1 MATIQF
7 GGLASGL
14 KTNEL
19 IEGLVKVERRS
30 IDLLQA
36 QGTRYQAQQGVL
48 SILAGSLASIKS
60 AAQGLSFSVDFNRHT
75 ISNSDETV
83 VKATADST
91 ALLGSYVVNVATLA
105 KATVLQST
113 GYTSTTS
120 TVGQGTLTINVGSA
134 SKDITID
141 ATNNTLTGVK
151 DAINDAG
158 AGVTASIVNTGT
170 ASTPSYKLIVQSK
183 NTGTENAVTISFAVF
198 DGGSDP
204 FAGGGDVVQAAGD
217 ASFTVNGLSLTRSS
231 NSVSDAIPGV
241 TLSLLKEGGASSTVT
256 VNKDTGSVVDNIK
269 KLVDSYNG
277 VAKIVAEQ
285 FALNGTTGRQGV
297 LAGDSTAR
305 AAVSRLRAAFN
316 SPSGLDGDIRSLSD
330 LGISFQRD
338 GSLKLDE
345 AKLSSALSNDPEAV
359 QKLFLKSENGIG
371 QRIPDAVDSL
381 IDSVSGAITAR
392 QNGIAKTLASL
403 EKKIARE
410 EERISAYEARLTAQF
425 TSLEKLISQLNQQGD
440 FLSQKLNTFQNS

>member
-14 KTNEL
+14 DTNAL
-19 IEGLVKVERRS
+19 IDGLVKVERRS

-36 QGTRYQAQQGVL
+36 QEARYQAQQGVL
-48 SILAGSLASIKS
+48 SALAGSLASVKS

-75 ISNSDETV
+75 VASSDETV
-83 VKATADST
+83 LKATADST
-91 ALLGSYVVNVATLA
+91 ALLGSYVVNVSTLA

-113 GYTSTTS
+113 GYTSTTD
-120 TVGQGTLTINVGSA
+120 TIGQGTLTISVGSA

-141 ATNNTLTGVK
+141 ATNNTLSGIK
-151 DAINDAG
+151 DAINNAE

-170 ASTPSYKLIVQSK
+170 ASAPSYKLILQGK
-183 NTGTENAVTISFAVF
+183 NTGVENAVAVSFAVS
-198 DGGSDP
+198 DGGSNP
-204 FAGGGDVVQAAGD
+204 FVGGGDVVQAAND

-256 VNKDTGSVVDNIK
+256 VNNDTSAVTESIK
-269 KLVDSYNG
+269 NLVDSYNAVTKLVG
-277 VAKIVAEQ
+277 DQ
-285 FALNGTTGRQGV
+285 FALNSTTGLQGV

-305 AAVSRLRAAFN
+305 AAVSRLRTALTGSSN
-316 SPSGLDGDIRSLSD
+316 PDGSVRSLSD
-330 LGISFQRD
+330 IGIRFQRD
-338 GSLKLDE
+338 GSLQLDE
-345 AKLSSALSNDPEAV
+345 AKLSSALSSDPEAV

-392 QNGIAKTLASL
+392 QNGLTNSIASL
-403 EKKIARE
+403 EKKVARE
-410 EERISAYEARLTAQF
+410 EERITAYEARLRAQF
-425 TSLEKLISQLNQQGD
+425 TSLERLVSQLNQQGD
-440 FLSQKLNTFQNS
+440 FLSQKLNTSQNS

>member
-1 MATIQF
+1 
-7 GGLASGL
+7 
-14 KTNEL
+14 
-19 IEGLVKVERRS
+19 
-30 IDLLQA
+30 
-36 QGTRYQAQQGVL
+36 
-48 SILAGSLASIKS
+48 LAGSLAGVKS
-60 AAQGLSFSVDFNRHT
+60 AAQGLSFSVDFNRHVIT
-75 ISNSDETV
+75 SSDETV
-83 VKATADST
+83 AKATADST
-91 ALLGSYVVNVATLA
+91 ALLGSYVVNVSTLA

-113 GYTSTTS
+113 GYTGTTD
-120 TVGQGTLTINVGSA
+120 TIGQGALTINVGSA

-141 ATNNTLTGVK
+141 ATNNTLAGVK

-170 ASTPSYKLIVQSK
+170 SSAPSYKLILQGK
-183 NTGTENAVTISFAVF
+183 NTGSENAVTVSFAVS
-198 DGGSDP
+198 DGGSNP

-256 VNKDTGSVVDNIK
+256 VNKDTSSVKDNIK

-277 VAKIVAEQ
+277 VAKLVADQ
-285 FALNGTTGRQGV
+285 FALNGATGRQGA
-297 LAGDSTAR
+297 LAGDSTVR
-305 AAVSRLRAAFN
+305 AAISRLRAALN
-316 SPSGLDGDIRSLSD
+316 SPSGLDGGIRSLSD
-330 LGISFQRD
+330 IGISFQRD

-345 AKLSSALSNDPEAV
+345 AKLSGALSNNPEAV

-371 QRIPDAVDSL
+371 KRIPDAVDSL

-392 QNGIAKTLASL
+392 QNGITKTLAAL

-410 EERISAYEARLTAQF
+410 EERIAAYEARLTAQF
-425 TSLEKLISQLNQQGD
+425 TSLEKLVSQLNQQGD
-440 FLSQKLNTFQNS
+440 FLSQKLNASNNS

>member
-14 KTNEL
+14 NTNAL

-30 IDLLQA
+30 IDLLQT
-36 QGTRYQAQQGVL
+36 QGARYQAQQGVL
-48 SILAGSLASIKS
+48 SALAGSLTSVKS

-75 ISNSDETV
+75 IASSDETV

-91 ALLGSYVVNVATLA
+91 ALLGSYVVNVSALA

-113 GYTSTTS
+113 GYTSTTGAI
-120 TVGQGTLTINVGSA
+120 GQGTLTINAGST

-141 ATNNTLTGVK
+141 ATNNTLSGVK
-151 DAINDAG
+151 DAINNASAG
-158 AGVTASIVNTGT
+158 ITASIVNTGT
-170 ASTPSYKLIVQSK
+170 SSTPSYKLIVQGK
-183 NTGTENAVTISFAVF
+183 NTGTENAVTISLAVS

-204 FAGGGDVVQAAGD
+204 FAGGGDVVQAADD

-256 VNKDTGSVVDNIK
+256 INKDTGSVKDNIK

-277 VAKIVAEQ
+277 VVKLVADQ
-285 FALNGTTGRQGV
+285 FALNGATGRQGA

-316 SPSGLDGDIRSLSD
+316 SPSGLDGSVRSLSD

-338 GSLKLDE
+338 GSLKLDD
-345 AKLSSALSNDPEAV
+345 AKLSSALSNDPQGV

-371 QRIPDAVDSL
+371 KRIPDAVDSL

-392 QNGIAKTLASL
+392 QSGLTKTLASL

-425 TSLEKLISQLNQQGD
+425 TSLEKLVSQLNQQGD
-440 FLSQKLNTFQNS
+440 FLSQKLNASNN